1 DSTGNWVS
9 QSAVV
14 PGTNAQVQALEPG
27 FNQDL
32 NGGGIATRTPIESVG
47 GTWLANIAN
56 TYVGSPTGSLL
67 GWQIKINGAA
77 VTAGQFGAWTPIGA
91 EKMADG
97 SSPVVWENGNIDQYI
112 VWSTD
117 S

>member
-1 DSTGNWVS
+1 NGTAVTAGQFGAWTPLGAEKMADGSYQVAWKNGGADQYVVWTIDSTGNWVS

-56 TYVGSPTGSLL
+56 TYVVSP
-67 GWQIKINGAA
+67 
-77 VTAGQFGAWTPIGA
+77 
-91 EKMADG
+91 
-97 SSPVVWENGNIDQYI
+97 
-112 VWSTD
+112 
-117 S
+117 